1 MSIHDRAAQFSAF
14 AAVTGHEDA
23 IKETGRLTDTMIE
36 LNEDR
41 KEILNR
47 KLQWISEHI
56 KEQPKVT
63 ITYFQPDKKKEGG
76 SYVETTG
83 IVKKIDE
90 YEKSI
95 SMSNGNIILLN
106 LIYEI
111 DYTI

>member
-90 YEKSI
+90 YNKCVVMLNATKILI
-95 SMSNGNIILLN
+95 SHIC
-106 LIYEI
+106 EI
-111 DYTI
+111 VLK